1 MTPVQRII
9 RYPML
14 LKEICSNFE
23 KAQQAAMAANSCLS
37 REEIYKRDI
46 FIEAYNS
53 SQVLAE
59 YTDQML
65 IASRITGY
73 AVRIDRFIIL
83 VWSVYMISP
92 ILFNMLNIHFD
103 IIF

>member
-1 MTPVQRII
+1 
-9 RYPML
+9 ML

-23 KAQQAAMAANSCLS
+23 KAQQAAIAANSCLS
-37 REEIYKRDI
+37 KEEIYKRDI

-53 SQVLAE
+53 SQILAE

-73 AVRIDRFIIL
+73 AVSIDHFIIFL
-83 VWSVYMISP
+83 IGYQIFSP
-92 ILFNMLNIHFD
+92 IVFNMQICNLT
-103 IIF
+103 

>member
-1 MTPVQRII
+1 MKGRINAQLVTPVQRII

-23 KAQQAAMAANSCLS
+23 KAQQAAIAANSCLS
-37 REEIYKRDI
+37 KADIYKRDI
-46 FIEAYNS
+46 FLEAHHS
-53 SQVLAE
+53 SQILAE

-73 AVRIDRFIIL
+73 AVSEFYL
-83 VWSVYMISP
+83 LYPSH
-92 ILFNMLNIHFD
+92 LL
-103 IIF
+103 

>member
-23 KAQQAAMAANSCLS
+23 KAQQAAIAANSCLTK
-37 REEIYKRDI
+37 EEIYKRDI
-46 FIEAYNS
+46 FIDAYNS

-73 AVRIDRFIIL
+73 AVSIGNFILSTIG
-83 VWSVYMISP
+83 WK
-92 ILFNMLNIHFD
+92 
-103 IIF
+103 

>member
-1 MTPVQRII
+1 MTPIQRII

-14 LKEICSNFE
+14 LKEICTNFE
-23 KAQQAAMAANSCLS
+23 KAEQAAYAANSSLS
-37 REEIYKRDI
+37 EAEIYKRDI

-73 AVRIDRFIIL
+73 AVSIDDIKLRLMLRIKQIMLIL
-83 VWSVYMISP
+83 R
-92 ILFNMLNIHFD
+92 
-103 IIF
+103 